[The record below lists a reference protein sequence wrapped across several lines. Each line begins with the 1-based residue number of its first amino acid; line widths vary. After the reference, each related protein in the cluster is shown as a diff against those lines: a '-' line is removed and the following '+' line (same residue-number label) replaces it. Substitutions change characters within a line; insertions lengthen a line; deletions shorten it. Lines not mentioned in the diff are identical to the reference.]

1 MTEWLAAR
9 EIGPAPGLPLDGS
22 GGGYAFSRVHPCCG
36 LRRLDASVTGA
47 QPDSLTGMAPKGRHV
62 NSRQWGNQ
70 RVASGTHMYPLIP
83 VLTQMTGSPV
93 FTSHVGCINSL
104 CGHQVFTTG
113 VAVADADPA
122 NPMTAAA
129 MTPPR
134 TAVLASAFTVFS
146 LRRLTR
152 PLCGTALTK
161 SWSSLIDGSHDAR
174 QQLDGNRSKTIADR
188 THSPIEL
195 LSPDHPLHED
205 KPGTSLG
212 LYA

>member
-1 MTEWLAAR
+1 
-9 EIGPAPGLPLDGS
+9 
-22 GGGYAFSRVHPCCG
+22 
-36 LRRLDASVTGA
+36 
-47 QPDSLTGMAPKGRHV
+47 
-62 NSRQWGNQ
+62 
-70 RVASGTHMYPLIP
+70 MYPLIP

-122 NPMTAAA
+122 DPMSAAA

-152 PLCGTALTK
+152 PLCE
-161 SWSSLIDGSHDAR
+161 DGVNETLEFACRRFAR
-174 QQLDGNRSKTIADR
+174 CSTTVGRDYCSKR
-188 THSPIEL
+188 SPIERTRRSPTL
-195 LSPDHPLHED
+195 PLSCGQPVRDTAKQRRAADRLCAKRSRH
-205 KPGTSLG
+205 S
-212 LYA
+212 

>member
-1 MTEWLAAR
+1 
-9 EIGPAPGLPLDGS
+9 
-22 GGGYAFSRVHPCCG
+22 
-36 LRRLDASVTGA
+36 
-47 QPDSLTGMAPKGRHV
+47 
-62 NSRQWGNQ
+62 
-70 RVASGTHMYPLIP
+70 MYPVIP

-129 MTPPR
+129 MTAPR

-152 PLCGTALTK
+152 PLCGYGVNEILEFAYRRF
-161 SWSSLIDGSHDAR
+161 AR
-174 QQLDGNRSKTIADR
+174 CSTTVGRGNRQKTITDR
-188 THSPIEL
+188 THSPIDL
-195 LSPDHPLHED
+195 LSPVVTDQSH
-205 KPGTSLG
+205 
-212 LYA
+212 